1 MMEGQ
6 HLHYDIHG
14 CQETTLWSTFFL
26 SLCGF
31 QKQTQVAM
39 FVWQVPYP
47 LNHSTILSFRYCYS
61 YIMPVLLAPQAN
73 SYVYK
78 DYFPN
83 PNIKASTKNAVQPC
97 PKKPTFKNTSFISKN
112 RC

>member
-1 MMEGQ
+1 MSGDNFVKYVLSFFMWVP
-6 HLHYDIHG
+6 
-14 CQETTLWSTFFL
+14 ETDS
-26 SLCGF
+26 SGHVC
-31 QKQTQVAM
+31 VASAL
-39 FVWQVPYP
+39 PTEP
-47 LNHSTILSFRYCYS
+47 PHILSFGYCYS
-61 YIMPVLLAPQAN
+61 YIVPVLLVSQAN